1 MSAQESFS
9 DRVPPEGQI
18 VDRAALQASIDR
30 AGARERCGF
39 RRDVRFFDFEANGKP
54 FTQAAILFVPE
65 KPLRVDGRRVVLIA
79 SEGGS
84 DNGRAFVRDN
94 EGRDGIGPWL
104 ASRGVTFMTL
114 CRIGRWN
121 FLSDE
126 ELGSW
131 RDVPLGARMPVFW
144 RGQKQHW
151 SPDTFDTIGAE
162 GVSSPTGSTACR
174 VPRKGS
180 ALEAHMLALTP
191 DASMQGFEA
200 ALRNTPELGD
210 ASDRLLLY
218 WGFSTGGCYL
228 WALAR
233 RVAPD
238 GLLGYGTTSLPVAYF
253 ASRAVTDDFKWL
265 YDPSA
270 FRVRERGA
278 NDFAFF
284 NAGLPAQ
291 ERDRLWQ
298 EVLHAPRFKS
308 HEDTLMF
315 FNVAALSETIARLWN
330 ADFLP
335 DDVRCRGFAD
345 LLKTNLDL
353 CFPGEHLRNVSVLEL
368 FGADDEILP
377 PQTARLAAD
386 VMRPYTKRFRQAFL
400 PGLHH
405 SVAADHAQAFGSVW
419 LDAIEAGWFSKN

>member
-1 MSAQESFS
+1 MAGWLPDDGALVEPS
-9 DRVPPEGQI
+9 DL
-18 VDRAALQASIDR
+18 AASIAR
-30 AGARERCGF
+30 ADARPRCGY
-39 RRDVRFFDFEANGKP
+39 RRATRFFDFYANGKP
-54 FTQAAILFVPE
+54 FTQAAILFTPDT
-65 KPLRVDGRRVVLIA
+65 PLIIRGKRVVLIS

-114 CRIGRWN
+114 CRLGRWN
-121 FLSDE
+121 FIGGD

-144 RGQKQHW
+144 RGQKEHW
-151 SPDTFDTIGAE
+151 REDSFDTIGAE
-162 GVSSPTGSTACR
+162 GISSPTGSTACR

-180 ALEAHMLALTP
+180 ALEAHMMALTP
-191 DASMQGFEA
+191 SASVHGFETA
-200 ALRNTPELGD
+200 VRNTPELGD
-210 ASDRLLLY
+210 TEDRSLFY

-228 WALAR
+228 WMLAR
-233 RVAPD
+233 RIAPT
-238 GLLGYGTTSLPVAYF
+238 GMLGYGSTSLPVNYF
-253 ASRAVTDDFKWL
+253 ASRAVTGDFRWL

-284 NAGLPAQ
+284 NASLPAA

-298 EVLHAPRFKS
+298 EALQAPRFKS
-308 HEDTLMF
+308 YEDTLMF

-335 DDVRCRGFAD
+335 DDVRRRGFAD
-345 LLKTNLDL
+345 LLRENLDL
-353 CFPGEHLRNVSVLEL
+353 CFPGEHLRGVSVLEL
-368 FGADDEILP
+368 FGAQDEILP
-377 PQTARLAAD
+377 PDVARAAGEA
-386 VMRPYTKRFRQAFL
+386 MRPYAKKFRQAFL

-405 SVAADHAQAFGSVW
+405 SVAADHAAAFGSVW
-419 LDAIEAGWFSKN
+419 LDAIEAGWFA